1 MKIAIRSA
9 DLFLSIFG
17 LVIFI
22 PLYIILSFCI
32 KLESGGPIFYKQTR
46 VGKGG
51 KTFVLLKF
59 RTMKEG
65 ADQKGLLTVGD
76 KDPRI
81 TRVGILLRRFK
92 IDEFPQLI
100 NVLKGDMSM
109 VGPRPEVKKYVDLYT
124 QEQMIVLS
132 IKPGVTDYASIVF
145 ANENEI
151 LLNSR
156 DYERTYIEEIL
167 PYKIKLNMEYLNNQT
182 LSQYF
187 KIILKTFLCIFS
199 KNKVK

>member
-1 MKIAIRSA
+1 MKIAILLV
-9 DLFLSIFG
+9 DIFLSIIG
-17 LVIFI
+17 IVIFI
-22 PLYIILSFCI
+22 PIGIVLGFCI
-32 KLESGGPIFYKQTR
+32 KLESRGPIFYKQTR

-51 KTFVLLKF
+51 KTFELIKF

-65 ADQKGLLTVGD
+65 ADQKGLLTVGA

-81 TRVGILLRRFK
+81 TKIGLFLRRFK

-124 QEQMIVLS
+124 QDQMKVLS
-132 IKPGVTDYASIVF
+132 VKPGVTDYASIIF

-156 DYERTYIEEIL
+156 DYEKTYIEEIM
-167 PYKIKLNMEYLNNQT
+167 PYKIRLNMEYLNNQT

-187 KIILKTFLCIFS
+187 KIILKTFLCIIS
-199 KNKVK
+199 KNEDK